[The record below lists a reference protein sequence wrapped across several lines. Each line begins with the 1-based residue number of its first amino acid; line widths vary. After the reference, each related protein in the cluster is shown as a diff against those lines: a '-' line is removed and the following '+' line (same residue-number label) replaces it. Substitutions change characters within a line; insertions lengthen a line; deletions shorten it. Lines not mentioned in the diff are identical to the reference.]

1 MLGPRRVG
9 TGPCGILSS
18 GAFPTPGDPESLLS
32 ESALRGLPGKEKES
46 GRVAQNGSDGP
57 LLSGVAGRYALA
69 LFELA
74 RDENKVDDVTRNLD
88 AFDALFQGNADLQKL
103 VKSPAYTAEAQTA
116 AISAVLDKAG
126 ISGLAANFI
135 KLAAS
140 KRRLF
145 AVPDMIRAYR
155 EKVRESKGIVRAD
168 VRVAEKPSDAL
179 VSEIKSALKEV
190 AGSDVDLHLQVDPS
204 LIGGMVVKIGSRMI
218 DASLKTKLNGIRL
231 AMQGAR

>member
-1 MLGPRRVG
+1 M
-9 TGPCGILSS
+9 
-18 GAFPTPGDPESLLS
+18 
-32 ESALRGLPGKEKES
+32 
-46 GRVAQNGSDGP
+46 AQNGSEGP

-74 RDENKVDDVTRNLD
+74 RDENKVDDVARNLD
-88 AFDALFQGNADLQKL
+88 AFDKLYSGSDDLQRL
-103 VKSPAYTAEAQTA
+103 VKSPAFSTEAQVA
-116 AISAVLDKAG
+116 AIGAILDKAR

-135 KLAAS
+135 RLAAS

-145 AVPDMIRAYR
+145 ALPDMIRAYR
-155 EKVRESKGIVRAD
+155 EKVRESKGIVRAE
-168 VRVAEKPSDAL
+168 VRVAEKPSDAI
-179 VSEIKSALKEV
+179 VNEIKATLKEV
-190 AGSDVDLHLQVDPS
+190 AGSDVDLDLHVDPS